1 MPDVHEATPY
11 PEVNALVKE
20 LLQSVQAV
28 LKSGFI
34 GMYLDGSLANGGF
47 DQDSDIDFVVV
58 SKEEISDDLF
68 TDLQAMHDRLAML
81 DSPFAIQLE
90 GSYLSKKA
98 LRRYDP
104 ALCYHPNI
112 ERGPGERL
120 KWVRHDE
127 PWNIHRSVLRER
139 GILLAGPSLQS
150 LIDPLQPDALRRA
163 MSSILTGWVTGLLA
177 APPQPLQRGYQSYI
191 VLSLCRILFTLEMGR
206 VESKQAAARWAQE
219 NLDERWGDLIER
231 AWEGRHHPDQPP
243 SALDLVGTWEFA
255 RYAIQRGRR
264 FGNI

>member
-1 MPDVHEATPY
+1 MPDVHEAPTHY
-11 PEVNALVKE
+11 PEVNSMVKE

-28 LKSGFI
+28 LKSGFV

-139 GILLAGPSLQS
+139 GIRQVVVAGNGLA
-150 LIDPLQPDALRRA
+150 ALAA
-163 MSSILTGWVTGLLA
+163 MSRMAIPAQLVVCDLLM
-177 APPQPLQRGYQSYI
+177 PECDG
-191 VLSLCRILFTLEMGR
+191 F
-206 VESKQAAARWAQE
+206 
-219 NLDERWGDLIER
+219 
-231 AWEGRHHPDQPP
+231 
-243 SALDLVGTWEFA
+243 EFMEKLGAA
-255 RYAIQRGRR
+255 RYAGGLLLVSGMDDRTLNSASLMAR
-264 FGNI
+264 FHRLNLLGALRKPVEATALVAALAMLA